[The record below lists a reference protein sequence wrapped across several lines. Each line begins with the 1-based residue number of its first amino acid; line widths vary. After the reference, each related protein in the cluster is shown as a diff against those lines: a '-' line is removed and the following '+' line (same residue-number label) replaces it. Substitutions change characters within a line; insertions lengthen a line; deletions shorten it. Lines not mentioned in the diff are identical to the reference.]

1 MSFTFIKNYFIS
13 RSRNKNKVMY
23 LKQENQYSIFD
34 EYDVAL
40 YNRIFILNIVKNM
53 NVRDKVH
60 LLIEQANEHG
70 GHDNI
75 AAVLIEGGR

>member
-1 MSFTFIKNYFIS
+1 MYIPKHTAIKT
-13 RSRNKNKVMY
+13 
-23 LKQENQYSIFD
+23 
-34 EYDVAL
+34 
-40 YNRIFILNIVKNM
+40 LNIVKKNM
-53 NVRDKVH
+53 NVKDKVH

>member
-1 MSFTFIKNYFIS
+1 MICSDGLFNS
-13 RSRNKNKVMY
+13 
-23 LKQENQYSIFD
+23 LED
-34 EYDVAL
+34 EK
-40 YNRIFILNIVKNM
+40 ILNIVKKNM

>member
-1 MSFTFIKNYFIS
+1 MG
-13 RSRNKNKVMY
+13 Y
-23 LKQENQYSIFD
+23 LILLED
-34 EYDVAL
+34 EE
-40 YNRIFILNIVKNM
+40 ILNIVKNM
-53 NVRDKVH
+53 NVKDKVH

>member
-1 MSFTFIKNYFIS
+1 MK
-13 RSRNKNKVMY
+13 
-23 LKQENQYSIFD
+23 L
-34 EYDVAL
+34 
-40 YNRIFILNIVKNM
+40 LNIVKKNM